1 MHLGRGRGAV
11 RGLAAVD
18 SLRPQPVRRVRRL
31 LHDVSLHHHARLPDQ
46 RPPHAPPQGGLPAHD
61 QCVGVHGRQH
71 AHHNVVLLSSIVL
84 ALTTNPTLG
93 LLGAGL
99 LLVLLFAFMF
109 FIAPLCYCGTMLL
122 HEEVVHVLKKRE
134 EKRHWPAP
142 APTPAPALAPSRPP
156 ALTPPPALASVLPK
170 RRQRLLPPSYW
181 PGVGA
186 DLPLGLPSRAL
197 ACPPRLRRR
206 LTQVCSPPKLGRW
219 PGAAVLDDAAP
230 HSTSSP
236 PELHQWSEHRERY
249 RAPRCRE

>member
-1 MHLGRGRGAV
+1 M
-11 RGLAAVD
+11 D

-31 LHDVSLHHHARLPDQ
+31 LHDVSLHHHGRLPDQ

-71 AHHNVVLLSSIVL
+71 AHHNMVLLSSIVL

-156 ALTPPPALASVLPK
+156 ALTPPPPSRPSSLSGGNGFFRPAIGQASGRISHSGSPLVPWHAPQGSADASPK
-170 RRQRLLPPSYW
+170 FAHPPSS
-181 PGVGA
+181 GVGPA
-186 DLPLGLPSRAL
+186 PPCWTTQPPTPFQARQSRISRVSTGSDTEHQDAENDLHE
-197 ACPPRLRRR
+197 
-206 LTQVCSPPKLGRW
+206 V
-219 PGAAVLDDAAP
+219 VVM
-230 HSTSSP
+230 
-236 PELHQWSEHRERY
+236 
-249 RAPRCRE
+249 